1 MQNTEKARLLRKNQT
16 IAERTLWQKLR
27 NRGLI
32 QYKFR
37 RQVPVGPYIVDFICL
52 SARLIVEIDGGQH
65 AVQEDYDKARDDFLR
80 GNGYHVLRF
89 WNNQVLE
96 NLEEVLESLT
106 LTLSQRERELAGP
119 CIEEK

>member
-65 AVQEDYDKARDDFLR
+65 AVQEDYDKVRDDFLR

-96 NLEEVLESLT
+96 NLEEVMESLT
-106 LTLSQRERELAGP
+106 LTLSQREREL
-119 CIEEK
+119 IRK

>member
-27 NRGLI
+27 NRGLN

-65 AVQEDYDKARDDFLR
+65 AVQEDYDKARDAFLR
-80 GNGYHVLRF
+80 RNGYHVLRF

-106 LTLSQRERELAGP
+106 LTLSQREREL
-119 CIEEK
+119 IRK